1 MSLGPVMLDLE
12 GVALTAED
20 REILKKPLVGGV
32 ILFSRNYESPEQLTA
47 LINEIHQLRQPK
59 LLVAVDHEGGRV
71 QRFRSGFSRLPA
83 VAQMGAH
90 YKKNPRHA
98 QTLAKTAGWLMAAEL
113 RAVGVDFSFAPVLD
127 LDYGKSEVVGDRAWH
142 RNPQAVADLA
152 HAYMRGMQSAGM
164 AATGKH
170 FPGHGWVSA
179 DSHTAMP
186 VDERRYDDIYPDDIL
201 PFERMI
207 EYGMAAIMPAHVV
220 YRQCDDQPAGFS
232 RFWLQEVL
240 RKRLQFQGVIFS
252 DDLSMAAAGIAGGFV
267 DRANKAL
274 DAGCDM
280 LLVCNNRPAALEILH
295 GLKDRHDA
303 VSHSRLARMHGR
315 HDITRSKLLHD
326 PEWKRAVAL
335 MAELHDDDELLLDI

>member
-127 LDYGKSEVVGDRAWH
+127 LDYGKSEVVGDREWH
-142 RNPQAVADLA
+142 RNPQAVAGLA
-152 HAYMRGMQSAGM
+152 HAYMSGMQSAGM

-252 DDLSMAAAGIAGGFV
+252 DDLSKIG
-267 DRANKAL
+267 RAH
-274 DAGCDM
+274 
-280 LLVCNNRPAALEILH
+280 V
-295 GLKDRHDA
+295 
-303 VSHSRLARMHGR
+303 
-315 HDITRSKLLHD
+315 
-326 PEWKRAVAL
+326 
-335 MAELHDDDELLLDI
+335 